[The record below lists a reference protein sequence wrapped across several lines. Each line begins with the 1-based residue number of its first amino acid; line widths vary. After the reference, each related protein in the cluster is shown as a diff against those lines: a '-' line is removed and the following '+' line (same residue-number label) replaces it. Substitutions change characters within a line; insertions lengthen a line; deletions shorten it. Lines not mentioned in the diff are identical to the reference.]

1 MFYLCSN
8 NFYYFML
15 YHSSALEFIIER
27 YISIVY
33 YYYYYYYYY
42 FGVYFYLIFV
52 FRNFT
57 KLLFSYIKKNN
68 TKLSSIIDSWEFLEK
83 VLQLI
88 LFWLG

>member
-33 YYYYYYYYY
+33 YYIIIILLYIIILDLTRKDITK
-42 FGVYFYLIFV
+42 FKWNKAAQEAVDTLNPKLRGRTISTHIIIF
-52 FRNFT
+52 
-57 KLLFSYIKKNN
+57 
-68 TKLSSIIDSWEFLEK
+68 
-83 VLQLI
+83 
-88 LFWLG
+88 